1 MKQLDSVK
9 PTDSQKPDI
18 SIAIEP
24 KEISFNIMDNL
35 PKKTSDEEM
44 YAIAEKMRLE
54 QAEKLN
60 KEDDGD
66 GIKDVK
72 TPRALTL
79 ATGSGV

>member
-54 QAEKLN
+54 
-60 KEDDGD
+60 
-66 GIKDVK
+66 
-72 TPRALTL
+72 
-79 ATGSGV
+79 